1 MADSLIGRD
10 RQARLH
16 RQMLSH
22 GIRGKDIVEKFI
34 RSSGPG
40 GQNVNR
46 VLTCVYLKHI
56 PTGIEVK
63 CQRQRSQAQN
73 RYLARRILLEKI
85 KDLSRRES
93 LKKKQKEE
101 KLRRQKRKRPRR
113 IKIKILEGKRRHSQ
127 KKQSRQKIRFIE

>member
-1 MADSLIGRD
+1 MTGPVAGKD
-10 RQARLH
+10 RQARLR
-16 RQMLSH
+16 RQMH
-22 GIRGKDIVEKFI
+22 EWGIRDIDIAEKFI

-46 VLTCVYLKHI
+46 VSTCVYLKHR
-56 PTGIEVK
+56 PSGIEVK
-63 CQRQRSQAQN
+63 CQRERTQAQN
-73 RYLARRILLEKI
+73 RHLAREILFEKL

>member
-1 MADSLIGRD
+1 MANSLISRD
-10 RQARLH
+10 RQARLQE
-16 RQMLSH
+16 QMLSQ

-46 VLTCVYLKHI
+46 VSTCVYLKHI

-63 CQRQRSQAQN
+63 CQRERTQAQN

-85 KDLSRRES
+85 KDLSRRER
-93 LKKKQKEE
+93 LNQKQKEE

-113 IKIKILEGKRRHSQ
+113 VKIKILEGKRRHSQ
-127 KKQSRQKIRFIE
+127 KKQSRQKISFIE